1 MIVSRYYTALYYF
14 ILPKYSIFFVQ
25 KIGNYPPPPVYLRP
39 PPPPVCSDFANSL
52 SKDVYSDPPRLFGSG
67 EYIHGCI

>member
-25 KIGNYPPPPVYLRP
+25 KNWKLPTTT
-39 PPPPVCSDFANSL
+39 
-52 SKDVYSDPPRLFGSG
+52 RLF
-67 EYIHGCI
+67 ETPPFAAILLIHYPKTFIPTPPFIWQWRVLAQFLVS

>member
-39 PPPPVCSDFANSL
+39 PPFAAILLIHYPKTFIPIPPVYLAVESTDTSTE
-52 SKDVYSDPPRLFGSG
+52 D
-67 EYIHGCI
+67 